1 MNIFELNE
9 KREALIRK
17 QSRDDQSRQA
27 VVELI
32 ARNEALLKHLIL
44 LSLESTPNHALA
56 LEIAKDEVIA
66 EITKGA
72 LHSMV
77 SDVILRH
84 LEDQINEKE

>member
-17 QSRDDQSRQA
+17 QSRDDQSRKA
-27 VVELI
+27 LVELI
-32 ARNEALLKHLIL
+32 AGNEALLKHITL

-66 EITKGA
+66 GITKCA

-77 SDVILRH
+77 SDVILRY